1 MPNPKAKTDHLPK
14 YKSKWK
20 HTPTKLIR
28 VPEIYAE
35 VVLRYAR
42 ELDSGE
48 IKPLKR
54 IELLSEG
61 KKIAVYA
68 PYDPSGRFQETAKE
82 IEGYRFQSDDKS
94 WQWPIDCIIEV
105 VEAFPDYWED
115 PKIPFAIAKVEQE
128 KAEAARIAE
137 AEKIAEEKAKIAK
150 AKAKALEI
158 VQLIEKAKVDDPLPC
173 GWSLF
178 NHQKEAVKWLLTH
191 IRDSVYDGG
200 ILADHMGLG
209 KSLSALVAAKAM
221 RSFYD
226 CPIFVVCPASL
237 KDNWIREAGRAEVQI
252 EVFSW
257 AKVPKPLDTTK
268 YLLIADEAHYAQNI
282 RSQRTK
288 KLLELAKHE
297 NCLATWLLTGTPIKN
312 GQPIN
317 LYPLLYAV
325 NHPLAPDEKGW
336 DFQIHYCNARHE
348 YFGDKRVWDNSGA
361 AHLDELSKKT
371 EDVILRRTKD
381 ECLDLPPKI
390 RTLKVADLTAK
401 ENKTYKGEIKQLV
414 QDYRE
419 RVKLGEVNESA
430 EALVTLNIMRKVGSK
445 YKVNSAIAVAQELL
459 EQGQPVVIFTE
470 FVDSAKA
477 VYTALKG
484 ELLTGDTPVAERQQ
498 IVDRFQNG
506 ESKIF
511 TGTIKAG
518 GVGLTLTA
526 ASNVIL
532 LDRPWTP
539 GEAEQA
545 EDRCHRIS
553 AKNTVN
559 SLWIQLGKIDEA
571 IDELIKS
578 KAKRIEL
585 ILKGKRKTLRG
596 IDKPAELAKEL
607 LSIL

>member
-35 VVLRYAR
+35 EVLRYAR

-68 PYDPSGRFQETAKE
+68 PYDPSGRFQESAKE
-82 IEGYRFQSDDKS
+82 IEGYQFEYEDKS
-94 WQWPIDCIIEV
+94 WRWPIDCIVDV
-105 VEAFPDYWED
+105 VEAFPDYWQD
-115 PKIPFAIAKVEQE
+115 PLLAEAIARIKRE
-128 KAEAARIAE
+128 KAEAQRIAE
-137 AEKIAEEKAKIAK
+137 AAKIANLK
-150 AKAKALEI
+150 AKLAQAEAKAVEI
-158 VQLIEKAKVDDPLPC
+158 VQLIEKAQVDDPLPC

-178 NHQKEAVKWLLTH
+178 NHQKEAVKWLLSH
-191 IRDSVYDGG
+191 IKDGVYDGG

-221 RSFYD
+221 QSFHH
-226 CPIFVVCPASL
+226 CPIFIVCPASL
-237 KDNWIREAGRAEVQI
+237 KDNWLREAARAEVQI

-312 GQPIN
+312 GRPIN

-336 DFQIHYCNARHE
+336 DFQTHYCNAHHE

-390 RTLKVADLTAK
+390 RTLKAADITAK
-401 ENKTYKGEIKQLV
+401 ENKAYKAEIKQLV
-414 QDYRE
+414 EDYRE
-419 RVKLGEVNESA
+419 RVKLGVVNQSA

-445 YKVNSAIAVAQELL
+445 YKVNSAIASAQELL

-470 FVDSAKA
+470 FVESAKA

-484 ELLTGDTPVAERQQ
+484 ELLTGETPQKERMGL
-498 IVDRFQNG
+498 VDRFQSG
-506 ESKIF
+506 ESKVF

-539 GEAEQA
+539 GEMEQA
-545 EDRCHRIS
+545 EDRCYRIG

-559 SLWIQLGKIDEA
+559 SLWIQLGKIDEF

-578 KAKRIEL
+578 KEKRIEL
-585 ILKGKRKTLRG
+585 VLKGKRKTLRG
-596 IDKPAELAKEL
+596 LDKPAQLAQEL
-607 LSIL
+607 LNIL

>member
-1 MPNPKAKTDHLPK
+1 MSNPNPKTDHLPK
-14 YKSKWK
+14 YQSKWK

-35 VVLRYAR
+35 VVLKYAR
-42 ELDSGE
+42 ELDTGE
-48 IKPLKR
+48 IKPSKR
-54 IELLSEG
+54 IELLSENM
-61 KKIAVYA
+61 IAVYA
-68 PYDPSGRFQETAKE
+68 PYDRSGEFQETAKQ
-82 IEGYRFQSDDKS
+82 IEGYRFEYDDKS
-94 WQWPIDCIIEV
+94 WRWPIDCIVEV
-105 VEAFPDYWED
+105 VAAFPDYWQD
-115 PKIPFAIAKVEQE
+115 PNIPEARALVQRKKE
-128 KAEAARIAE
+128 EAARIAE
-137 AEKIAEEKAKIAK
+137 AERIAEEKSKIAK
-150 AKAKALEI
+150 AELIALEI
-158 VQLIEKAKVDDPLPC
+158 VQLIEKAQVDEPLPC

-178 NHQKEAVKWLLTH
+178 DHQKEAVKWLLTH
-191 IRDSVYDGG
+191 IRDSVCDGG

-226 CPIFVVCPASL
+226 CPIFIVCPASL
-237 KDNWIREAGRAEVQI
+237 KDNWLREAGRAEVAI

-268 YLLIADEAHYAQNI
+268 YLLIADESHYMQNI

-288 KLLELAKHE
+288 KLLELAKHK

-312 GQPIN
+312 GRPIN

-336 DFQIHYCNARHE
+336 DFQTHYCNAHHE

-361 AHLDELSKKT
+361 AHLDELSQKT

-381 ECLDLPPKI
+381 QCLDLPPKI
-390 RTLKVADLTAK
+390 RTLKAADMTGK
-401 ENKTYKGEIKQLV
+401 EHKAYKAEIKRLV
-414 QDYRE
+414 QDYRD
-419 RVKLGEVNESA
+419 RVKLGVVNESA
-430 EALVTLNIMRKVGSK
+430 EALVTLNIMRKVGSQ
-445 YKVNSAIAVAQELL
+445 YKVNTGITLATELL
-459 EQGQPVVIFTE
+459 EQGQSVVIFTE
-470 FVDSAKA
+470 FVDSANALYKA
-477 VYTALKG
+477 LGG
-484 ELLTGDTPVAERQQ
+484 EILTGATPVTDRQQ

-506 ESKIF
+506 ESKVF

-532 LDRPWTP
+532 LDRPCTP
-539 GEAEQA
+539 GEMEQA

-585 ILKGKRKTLRG
+585 VLKGKRKTLRG
-596 IDKPAELAKEL
+596 LDKPAELAKEL
-607 LSIL
+607 LTIL